1 MNRLKKIV
9 ASFLAFVMVFL
20 TFATAW
26 KPTKAYAG
34 DELVVKLH
42 YNRADGNYTN
52 WTVWFWESGRDGKA
66 VPFAEENGEMV
77 ATVTLSAG
85 CQELGY
91 IVRFGEWEKKDVDKD
106 QFIDVSY
113 YTSGTIH
120 YYVESGKEGG
130 KIVDG
135 DDVVKG
141 VKLKSA
147 VYQDGYVEI
156 ITSAEIES
164 PASEIFKLTDKSGKE
179 LSVKYK
185 ESTKKCILLIPD
197 EELDEFDTYY
207 VVFNEV
213 NYKVSIPSTYST
225 DDFEKKYTYKGN
237 DLGATWSEDSTTFKL
252 WAPTAKEAYVLLY
265 ATGDASANDL
275 IREIPMT
282 AGENGTWSLKEAGNL
297 HGTYYTYKV
306 LVGGQYVEAVDP
318 YARTT
323 GVNGKRGMI
332 INLPSTNPAGWEND
346 KDPNFSLNATDMV
359 IYELHI
365 RDLSSDSSS
374 GIKNVGKYL
383 GLTETGTK
391 TAGGMATGLDHIKE
405 LGATH
410 IHLLPIYDF
419 GSVDESKKN
428 STQFNWG
435 YDPVNYNVPEGSYA
449 TDAENGEVRVSELK
463 QTVQALHKNG
473 ISVVMDVVYNHVYN
487 ASDFCFNKL
496 VPGYFS
502 RIDANGTYSSG
513 SGCGND
519 TASERSMVRKYIVDS
534 VNYWADEYHIDGFR
548 FDLVGLLD
556 IETINEIVKTVHEK
570 HPNVKFY
577 GEGWSMST
585 QATKEDVKFAVQE
598 SSYKTPDFAYFSDT
612 IRDAIRGNVFNNT
625 EAGYVAGAP
634 NKVATTVMNFKG
646 LPTWSRTPAQ
656 VVNYASCHDNNT
668 LIDRIIL
675 STPAATR
682 AEQIMMNN
690 LAAAIYLTS
699 QGIPFMQAGEEFLRT
714 KPDGNGGFDH
724 NSYASSDSVNS
735 LKWNTLDEKEYSDV
749 FNYYK
754 GLIAFRKAH
763 AALRMTTKEQVSATI
778 KELSGQDKNVVAMQI
793 ADAKTVGDSHD
804 SIVVIYNPNS
814 SETEVTLPEGK
825 WDICINKTTAGVETL
840 ETVENKVTVE
850 PISAMVL
857 IRKDAVDPE
866 NKDTENKD
874 ANNKNGLL
882 RPIITV
888 IACSLFL
895 LAALLY
901 MLNRRKK
908 VK

>member
-1 MNRLKKIV
+1 MNRLKK
-9 ASFLAFVMVFL
+9 SLAFILAFLMIFL
-20 TFATAW
+20 TFASEI
-26 KPTKAYAG
+26 KPSTAYAS
-34 DELVVKLH
+34 DDLILKLH
-42 YNRADGNYTN
+42 YHRSDANYTN
-52 WTVWFWESGRDGKA
+52 WTVWFWESGKEGKA
-66 VPFAEENGEMV
+66 VSFAEENGEMV

-85 CQELGY
+85 CQNVGY
-91 IVRFGEWEKKDVDKD
+91 IVRYGEWEKKDIDKD

-120 YYVESGKEGG
+120 YYVESGTEGG
-130 KIVDG
+130 KLVDG

-156 ITSAEIES
+156 ITSADIEGS
-164 PASEIFKLTDKSGKE
+164 AQDLFKLTDKEGKE

-185 ESTKKCILLIPD
+185 ESTKKCIFLIPD
-197 EELDEFDTYY
+197 TELDEYDTYY

-225 DDFEKKYTYKGN
+225 DEFEKKYTYKGN
-237 DLGATWSEDSTTFKL
+237 DLGAVWSQTSTTFKL
-252 WAPTAKEAYVLLY
+252 WAPTAKEVSVLLY
-265 ATGDASANDL
+265 KSGNAEADDL
-275 IREIPMT
+275 IREVPMT
-282 AGENGTWSLKEAGNL
+282 PSENGTWTVTEAGDLN
-297 HGTYYTYKV
+297 GVYYTYKV
-306 LVGGQYVEAVDP
+306 FVAGQYVEAVDP

-332 INLPSTNPAGWEND
+332 INLNATNPADWDKD
-346 KDPNFSLNATDMV
+346 KDPNYSLNATDMV

-365 RDLSSDSSS
+365 RDLSSDPSS

-391 TAGGMATGLDHIKE
+391 TSGGMATGIDHIKE

-419 GSVDESKKN
+419 GSVDESKLN
-428 STQFNWG
+428 SNQFNWG

-449 TDAENGEVRVSELK
+449 TDAEKGEVRVAELK
-463 QTVQALHKNG
+463 QAIQALHQNG

-487 ASDFCFNKL
+487 ASDFCFNKI

-502 RIDANGTYSSG
+502 RIDANGAYSSG

-519 TASERSMVRKYIVDS
+519 TASERAMVKKYIVDS
-534 VNYWADEYHIDGFR
+534 VNYWADEYHMDGFR

-646 LPTWSRTPAQ
+646 LPTWSRTPSQ

-682 AEQIMMNN
+682 EEQIMMNN
-690 LAAAIYLTS
+690 LAASIYLTS

-724 NSYASSDSVNS
+724 NSYASPDTVNS
-735 LKWNTLDEKEYSDV
+735 LKWSTLDQKEYADV

-778 KELSGQDKNVVAMQI
+778 RELSGLDKNVVAMQI
-793 ADAKTVGDSHD
+793 KDAKTVGDSHD

-814 SETEVTLPEGK
+814 SETNVTLPEGK
-825 WDICINKTTAGVETL
+825 WDICINKTSAGTETL
-840 ETVENKVTVE
+840 ATAEGTVTVL

-857 IRKDAVDPE
+857 VRKDAVESTETD
-866 NKDTENKD
+866 KDKTD
-874 ANNKNGLL
+874 SSSNGSIVK
-882 RPIITV
+882 PIITMAV
-888 IACSLFL
+888 CTLVL

-908 VK
+908 VN